1 LPVLPQ
7 DFAARAADAPALR
20 GESRTALE
28 QVAPGHAGGA
38 VTQPGCSRLAGR
50 KFGHINSAGACAQGA
65 ENETRSKHHFHSEKF
80 PSFVRKKGRC

>member
-1 LPVLPQ
+1 LGGER
-7 DFAARAADAPALR
+7 RA
-20 GESRTALE
+20 TLE

-50 KFGHINSAGACAQGA
+50 KFGHINGAGACAQGA